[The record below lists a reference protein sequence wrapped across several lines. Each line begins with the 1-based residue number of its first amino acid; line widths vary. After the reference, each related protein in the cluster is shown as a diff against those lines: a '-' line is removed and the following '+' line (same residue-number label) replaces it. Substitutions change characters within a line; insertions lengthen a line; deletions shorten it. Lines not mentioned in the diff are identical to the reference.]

1 MKRWQLLSLIVLTL
15 IAAAAF
21 WLWTPDKSLADLE
34 AQYFSGDSEY
44 REVLGV
50 RLHIRDTGPE
60 DARAIL
66 MLHGF
71 GSSLH
76 TWEGWA
82 RGLDDRFR
90 AIRLDLPGSGLS
102 SPDPTADYSDERT
115 LQILSA
121 LLEQL
126 GIESATVAGNS
137 IGGRMA
143 WKMAAL
149 RPEQVAALVLVS
161 PDGYA
166 SEGFEYGKAPEVSAV
181 TGLMRYVLPRSLLE
195 MSLAPAYGDSSKLR
209 SEVVDRYYDLM
220 LAPDSRQAQIH
231 RMEQT
236 LLVDPKPLLAS
247 INVPVLLLWGEEDG
261 VIPIS
266 NAEDYLGVLPDA
278 RLVSL
283 PGLGHVPQEEDPGA
297 SARPVREFLQG
308 L

>member
-1 MKRWQLLSLIVLTL
+1 MISLIVVILV
-15 IAAAAF
+15 AAGAF
-21 WLWTPDKSLADLE
+21 WLWTPDKPLAELESL
-34 AQYFSGDSEY
+34 YFSSDSEY

-50 RLHIRDTGPE
+50 RLHIRDTGPK
-60 DARAIL
+60 DARAML
-66 MLHGF
+66 LLHGF

-82 RGLDDRFR
+82 QELDKRFR
-90 AIRLDLPGSGLS
+90 VIRLDLPGSGLS
-102 SPDPTADYSDERT
+102 SPDPSGDYSDQRT
-115 LQILSA
+115 LQILST

-126 GIESATVAGNS
+126 GIASTAVAGNS

-143 WKMAAL
+143 WKMGAL
-149 RPEQVAALVLVS
+149 HPERVSALILVS

-166 SEGFEYGKAPEVSAV
+166 SEGFEYGKAPQVSAV
-181 TGLMRYVLPRSLLE
+181 TGLMRYVLPKSLLE
-195 MSLAPAYGDSSKLR
+195 MSLAPAYGDPEKLR
-209 SEVVDRYYDLM
+209 SAVVDRYYDLM
-220 LAPDSRQAQIH
+220 LAPDSRQAQIQ

-236 LLVDPKPLLAS
+236 ILVDPEPLLADIS
-247 INVPVLLLWGEEDG
+247 VPVLLLWGEEDG